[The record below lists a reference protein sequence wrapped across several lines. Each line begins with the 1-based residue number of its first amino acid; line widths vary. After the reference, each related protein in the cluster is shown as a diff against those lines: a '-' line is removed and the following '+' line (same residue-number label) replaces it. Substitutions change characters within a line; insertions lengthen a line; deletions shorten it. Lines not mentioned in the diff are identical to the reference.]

1 MGPRDQEDEQSQG
14 LSSESAD
21 TASVNEESFDNLR
34 HCNIRKVLNVAEAK
48 RQNSVLGMQFL
59 RFCVFLCVYLF
70 LVYNHRQ
77 AYVSESLYSG
87 IKKRLAMTPF
97 RDPET
102 LAMKTWFDI
111 VTVEDFWNW
120 HEFVLVPQLLA
131 DSPTVPG
138 PEERA
143 DALAKANTLL
153 HHNKLVGSFRMT
165 VIRAK
170 ERACAVPAKY
180 AGAFARADADGG
192 ARVLLVTL
200 FGGASGAGGGG
211 AAGLDLTHAK
221 LAVLLEPALQP
232 GIEAQ
237 AAGRIHRIGQR
248 GAASAVRL
256 VATGTVEPHVIRYQ
270 EARNTAGP
278 TGAGS
283 AARAASQQLVE
294 SVILPTLRD
303 RRRDE
308 DAPSA
313 T

>member
-1 MGPRDQEDEQSQG
+1 MGPHDQDDEQSQG
-14 LSSESAD
+14 LGSESAD
-21 TASVNEESFDNLR
+21 TESVNEESFDNLR

-97 RDPET
+97 RDPES
-102 LAMKTWFDI
+102 LEMKTWFDI
-111 VTVEDFWNW
+111 VSVEDFWNW

-138 PEERA
+138 QEERA

-170 ERACAVPAKY
+170 ERDCAVP
-180 AGAFARADADGG
+180 GRRGRRSRAEIVCA
-192 ARVLLVTL
+192 
-200 FGGASGAGGGG
+200 
-211 AAGLDLTHAK
+211 
-221 LAVLLEPALQP
+221 
-232 GIEAQ
+232 
-237 AAGRIHRIGQR
+237 
-248 GAASAVRL
+248 
-256 VATGTVEPHVIRYQ
+256 
-270 EARNTAGP
+270 
-278 TGAGS
+278 
-283 AARAASQQLVE
+283 
-294 SVILPTLRD
+294 
-303 RRRDE
+303 
-308 DAPSA
+308 
-313 T
+313 

>member
-192 ARVLLVTL
+192 ARSTCARELSGVSSGGWQDGHNTSAWTL
-200 FGGASGAGGGG
+200 YDPAGGSLQGLPRDLEASL
-211 AAGLDLTHAK
+211 AACRPPQPFIS
-221 LAVLLEPALQP
+221 LLLPP
-232 GIEAQ
+232 FTPI
-237 AAGRIHRIGQR
+237 
-248 GAASAVRL
+248 VRL
-256 VATGTVEPHVIRYQ
+256 K
-270 EARNTAGP
+270 
-278 TGAGS
+278 
-283 AARAASQQLVE
+283 
-294 SVILPTLRD
+294 
-303 RRRDE
+303 
-308 DAPSA
+308 PS
-313 T
+313 